1 MVALFPPAADRHP
14 ARLIPFV
21 VAAPAAERVAIVGDF
36 NDWDPQATP
45 LTRLSGTAWGVVVK
59 LAPGRYRYA
68 FVLDGARWIA
78 DPGAPRAGGDDFGV
92 ESSVA
97 TVLARGL

>member
-1 MVALFPPAADRHP
+1 
-14 ARLIPFV
+14 
-21 VAAPAAERVAIVGDF
+21 
-36 NDWDPQATP
+36 
-45 LTRLSGTAWGVVVK
+45 VK